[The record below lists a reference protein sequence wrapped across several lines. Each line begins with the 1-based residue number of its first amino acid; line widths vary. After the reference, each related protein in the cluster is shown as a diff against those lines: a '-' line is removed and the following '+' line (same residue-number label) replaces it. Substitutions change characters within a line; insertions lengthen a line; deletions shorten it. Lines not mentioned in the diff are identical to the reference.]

1 MHLQCTEGYEG
12 RACSE
17 CRRNG
22 TKPFGRSGTLNCNPC
37 RPASVIILAYIAST
51 LLVLLLLCYI
61 IHTTLEENLEGAGQ
75 PVKASQLLKVITPL
89 TESKLAMT
97 TAACA

>member
-22 TKPFGRSGTLNCNPC
+22 TKSFGRSGTLNCNHC
-37 RPASVIILAYIAST
+37 RPAGVIILAYIAST
-51 LLVLLLLCYI
+51 LLVMLLLCYI
-61 IHTTLEENLEGAGQ
+61 IHTTLEENLEDTAEAVGQ
-75 PVKASQLLKVITPL
+75 PVKASQLLKVVTPL
-89 TESKLAMT
+89 TESNWA
-97 TAACA
+97 